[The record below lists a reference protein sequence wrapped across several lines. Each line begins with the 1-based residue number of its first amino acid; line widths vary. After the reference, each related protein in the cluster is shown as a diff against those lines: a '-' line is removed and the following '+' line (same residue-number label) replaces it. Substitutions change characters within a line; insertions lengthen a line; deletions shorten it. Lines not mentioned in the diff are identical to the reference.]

1 MRYINHSWITLSLFF
16 TLLFWQCDPIDVP
29 KPDSSSPIFQLKA
42 TIDGDSLN
50 WSADNGFFMET
61 RFEIDSVD
69 VHNFIGVFQE
79 ENCLNTCF
87 PSFQLSM
94 RDFQIVPSNQVNINQ
109 AVTQGDYSFFSNQVD
124 TLGVVP
130 KWTLTPI
137 WEGDSI
143 QIPDLYTWV
152 LEDGSTFVTSA
163 TESLQ
168 FVAQDLNPILLD
180 AIVDNQICN
189 TSITKTISANSTDDM
204 QVLITPSI
212 IQGGSILQI
221 QASVSGINQ
230 PASYIWDSGETTSG
244 IIKTLND
251 TIPISEFHDVCLTV
265 ITSSGNTIQKCVR
278 VTIESAPVGGADI
291 IGFCQMD
298 FQESFEL
305 EVQTGFDSLQFS
317 TIVLEYLDENGN
329 SYNSA
334 NIKQPIN
341 SFFEITSIEAFD
353 NNANNLPTQ
362 KIDFRCRVLLADN
375 NGQEQWFETAASTMA
390 IAHPQ

>member
-1 MRYINHSWITLSLFF
+1 MRHINHSWIISGLFF
-16 TLLFWQCDPIDVP
+16 ALLFWQCDPIDVP
-29 KPDSSSPIFQLKA
+29 KPDFTSPIFQFKA

-69 VHNFIGVFQE
+69 VHNFIGVFKE
-79 ENCLNTCF
+79 ENCPNACF
-87 PSFQLSM
+87 PSFQLRM

-109 AVTQGDYSFFSNQVD
+109 VVTQADYSFFSNQVD
-124 TLGVVP
+124 TLGVFP

-137 WEGDSI
+137 WEGDST
-143 QIPDLYTWV
+143 QIPDSYTWV
-152 LEDGSTFVTSA
+152 LEDGSTFVTEG

-180 AIVDNQICN
+180 AIVDDQICN
-189 TSITKTISANSTDDM
+189 TRITKTIIANSTDDM

-221 QASVSGINQ
+221 QASVTGINQ
-230 PASYIWDSGETTSG
+230 PASYTWDSGETTSS
-244 IIKTLND
+244 ILKTLND
-251 TIPISEFHDVCLTV
+251 TIPTSEFHDFCLTV
-265 ITSSGNTIQKCVR
+265 TSSGDTIQKCVR
-278 VTIESAPVGGADI
+278 VTMESSPSGGAEI
-291 IGFCQMD
+291 TGFCQMD

-329 SYNSA
+329 IYNSA
-334 NIKQPIN
+334 NIEQPIN
-341 SFFEITSIEAFD
+341 SFFEITSVEAFD
-353 NNANNLPTQ
+353 NNVNNLPTQ

-375 NGQEQWFETAASTMA
+375 NGQERWLETAASTIA
-390 IAHPQ
+390 IAYPQ